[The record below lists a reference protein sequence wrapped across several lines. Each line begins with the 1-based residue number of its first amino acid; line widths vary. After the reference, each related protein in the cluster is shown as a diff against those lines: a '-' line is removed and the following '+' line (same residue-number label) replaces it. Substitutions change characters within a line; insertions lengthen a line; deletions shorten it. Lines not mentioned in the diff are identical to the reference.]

1 MRHMIPIATMVLCT
15 AVLLFSSRQAV
26 AQTPA
31 PKVSADWQALGW
43 TLPESFSPDQI
54 ALFKGLNAARG
65 TWSFVAETVD
75 GDTTTALTGNLVA
88 TGGSQ
93 GGMASSWSLTWS
105 WPAENPQYTIE
116 EQIMAMPEKNQQFG
130 LMLVRFGPVK
140 YSEAQLKQMPK
151 VPPTIYMGQWDAEK
165 QTVKWR
171 LRRLPEKQ
179 GHQATTQEDAPAFE
193 MLVAPDG
200 KISIQ
205 NSENLPAGQISTCGA
220 TARTGKAPQ
229 KPEEPE
235 FLTGMHR
242 VQKGSEISD
251 SRIMRYLPAEAT
263 DIRLISD
270 RNGHMV
276 HYRISAEAFDTFL
289 AKVWER
295 YRKERAAE
303 PKRWVD
309 YSEESIIAA
318 LKGSPV
324 GRYEPKVRST
334 EIIFDKPIV
343 WEPLENAT
351 SYEGPRR
358 RSAAGATYYF
368 DRETGIACHDAGY
381 W

>member
-270 RNGHMV
+270 RNGHMA
-276 HYRISAEAFDTFL
+276 HYRISAEAFDPFL

-334 EIIFDKPIV
+334 EIIFDNPIV
-343 WEPLENAT
+343 WESLENAT

>member
-1 MRHMIPIATMVLCT
+1 MIPIATMVLCT

-65 TWSFVAETVD
+65 TWSFVAETVG

-88 TGGSQ
+88 TSGSQ

-270 RNGHMV
+270 RNGHMA

-324 GRYEPKVRST
+324 GRYEPKARST
-334 EIIFDKPIV
+334 EIIFDNPIV
-343 WEPLENAT
+343 WESLENAT

>member
-1 MRHMIPIATMVLCT
+1 MKSMRHVIAISTMFLCP
-15 AVLLFSSRQAV
+15 VVPSRQAV
-26 AQTPA
+26 AQTPESQ
-31 PKVSADWQALGW
+31 VSADWKALGW
-43 TLPESFSPDQI
+43 TLPLSFSPDQI

-65 TWSFVAETVD
+65 TWSFKAETVD
-75 GDTTTALTGNLVA
+75 EDAATAVAGKLVI

-93 GGMASSWSLTWS
+93 GGMASAWNMTWS
-105 WPAENPQYTIE
+105 WPVENPQHAIFE
-116 EQIMAMPEKNQQFG
+116 NIMAMPEKNQQFG
-130 LMLVRFGPVK
+130 LMLFRFGPVK
-140 YSEAQLKQMPK
+140 YSEAQLKQKPK
-151 VPPTIYMGQWDAEK
+151 VPPTIFMGQWDGEK
-165 QTVKWR
+165 QTVSWTP
-171 LRRLPEKQ
+171 RRLPGKQ
-179 GHQATTQEDAPAFE
+179 GDQAAAQEDAPAFE
-193 MLVAPDG
+193 MLVAPGG

-205 NSENLPAGQISTCGA
+205 NSENLPAGQISTGGV
-220 TARTGKAPQ
+220 TARTGEAPQ

-242 VQKGSEISD
+242 FQKGSEISD
-251 SRIMRYLPAEAT
+251 PRIMLYLPAEAT

-270 RNGHMV
+270 RNGHMA
-276 HYRISAEAFDTFL
+276 HYRISAEAFDKFL
-289 AKVWER
+289 EKVWER

-309 YSEESIIAA
+309 YSKDSITAA

-324 GRYEPKVRST
+324 GRYEPRVRST

-368 DRETGIACHDAGY
+368 DRETGIACQNAGY